1 MQNNAIWILILYI
14 NRTRLISS
22 LENISIN
29 RVRYINIAE
38 RHWNTILSQA
48 MWKIYHCGF
57 KIEPGTHLLFKR
69 SFGDLEFLSRFYA
82 EAEHGEISLLSREC
96 DCNVADKPISA
107 AMRE

>member
-38 RHWNTILSQA
+38 RH
-48 MWKIYHCGF
+48 
-57 KIEPGTHLLFKR
+57 
-69 SFGDLEFLSRFYA
+69 
-82 EAEHGEISLLSREC
+82 
-96 DCNVADKPISA
+96 
-107 AMRE
+107 